1 MPVSPTNALANP
13 QATGRAR
20 ESSEHGQLGRDA
32 FMKLLVTQ
40 LQHQD
45 PLDPM
50 NPREMVTQLSEL
62 SSVEELVSIENRM
75 GVLEVGIAA
84 LANTQ
89 VAGIVGKTITAEGG
103 TLNLNS
109 RGAASAVVTL
119 EGRAET
125 MDVEIRDAQG
135 QLVRTLSLND
145 VRPGGHAV
153 QWDERAAPH
162 LHGPP
167 RLLQPGIRGLRRRR
181 CASLLPRAQAQRPPW
196 PWARPHRQPPPAPAR
211 KNLKNRRFTKKIGY
225 R

>member
-153 QWDERAAPH
+153 QWDGNNEAGDRMPPGRYTVEVKAQNESGSVVPAHTRYTGRATGVSYENGYPE
-162 LHGPP
+162 
-167 RLLQPGIRGLRRRR
+167 LLVGDARI
-181 CASLLPRAQAQRPPW
+181 LLGDVVS
-196 PWARPHRQPPPAPAR
+196 
-211 KNLKNRRFTKKIGY
+211 IEE
-225 R
+225 